1 MQKADLLNPFYT
13 HTSKITNKS
22 ITRLVCEV
30 ITINVTN
37 LNNALEG
44 IQYVLIIQTY
54 RTSFP

>member
-1 MQKADLLNPFYT
+1 MQKADPLNPFYT
-13 HTSKITNKS
+13 HIYTSKITDKS

-44 IQYVLIIQTY
+44 IQYTIHTY
-54 RTSFP
+54 HTCI